1 MRAFLGRK
9 YLCAHQEVWVRMS
22 NESLPVG
29 AAVFALAFAA
39 LVTVFEHIRHP
50 PARPVINFTGIAG
63 VYLGFWAETEHAVWL
78 YVPCLILLLG
88 AAAAQLR
95 SSRPAKRASD
105 DDRSVGGIS

>member
-1 MRAFLGRK
+1 M
-9 YLCAHQEVWVRMS
+9 RMS